1 MTSRPATSETV
12 RTATA
17 GAPSISGALA
27 GHRNSLGL
35 LRLVFA
41 ALVIVDHA
49 YPLGGFGHD
58 PMWDR
63 TRGQASL
70 GSIAVLGF
78 FAISGYLITKSGM
91 TADVVQF
98 MWRRVLRIFPAYW
111 LLLLVSAVLVG
122 PVFWVLEGNALGD
135 YWALTGG
142 PLEYFTRNW
151 TLEIGT
157 YSIHDIFA
165 STTPYGESAG
175 SVLNG
180 SLWSLFY
187 EWQAYL
193 VVAVLVAFGILTRA
207 KLVIPGLAVFMVAVQ
222 LISITN
228 HEALVLYIPFL
239 GDPQRPP
246 LLLVFLVGSTIA
258 VYSKSI
264 PYSHGIGVFAL
275 LVTGLT
281 LRFGGFSVV
290 GAIAG
295 TYAVLYV
302 AAMLP
307 RRIQWI
313 GAKNDY
319 SYGIYIYGF
328 LVQQI
333 LAYFGVYRLGL
344 VPFVT
349 IALIVAFVCA
359 WISWH
364 LVEKRAMSLKSWGP
378 GRGIHFWSDYIRRRI
393 PPVGVGITSARPGP
407 NAAIRKEDESENR

>member
-1 MTSRPATSETV
+1 V
-12 RTATA
+12 
-17 GAPSISGALA
+17 
-27 GHRNSLGL
+27 
-35 LRLVFA
+35 LRLIFA

-91 TADVVQF
+91 STDVVQF
-98 MWRRVLRIFPAYW
+98 MWRRILRIFPAYW
-111 LLLLVSAVLVG
+111 VLLAVSALLVG
-122 PVFWVLEGNALGD
+122 PVFWVLEGNALGS
-135 YWALTGG
+135 YWAVAGG

-157 YSIHDIFA
+157 YAIHDIFA
-165 STTPYGESAG
+165 TTTPYGESAG

-180 SLWSLFY
+180 SLWSLLY

-193 VVAVLVAFGILTRA
+193 LVAVLVAFGIVTKA
-207 KLVIPGLAVFMVAVQ
+207 KLVIPALAVFMVAVQ

-228 HEALVLYIPFL
+228 PAALAAYIPFL

-246 LLLVFLVGSTIA
+246 LLLVFLVGATIA
-258 VYSKSI
+258 VYSSKI
-264 PYSHGIGVFAL
+264 PFGHGLGIFAIV
-275 LVTGLT
+275 VTALT
-281 LRFGGFSVV
+281 LRYGGFSVL

-307 RRIQWI
+307 RRLQWI

-328 LVQQI
+328 LVQQM
-333 LAYFGVYRLGL
+333 LAYYGVYRLG
-344 VPFVT
+344 VAPFVA

-359 WISWH
+359 WLSWH
-364 LVEKRAMSLKSWGP
+364 LVEKRAMALKDWGP
-378 GRGIHFWSDYIRRRI
+378 GRGISYWSGYFRSRLE
-393 PPVGVGITSARPGP
+393 PVAARVNHRAPGP
-407 NAAIRKEDESENR
+407 RVAIRKEDESENR